1 LGILCHLQAFG
12 WLLGQVMWHTLPL
25 VGVVI
30 LGCSSLSAAVL
41 VVVTASDMA
50 LPGVAIIVGMGA
62 ELVVG
67 GG

>member
-1 LGILCHLQAFG
+1 
-12 WLLGQVMWHTLPL
+12 MWHMLPL

-30 LGCSSLSAAVL
+30 LGCSSLSAAIL